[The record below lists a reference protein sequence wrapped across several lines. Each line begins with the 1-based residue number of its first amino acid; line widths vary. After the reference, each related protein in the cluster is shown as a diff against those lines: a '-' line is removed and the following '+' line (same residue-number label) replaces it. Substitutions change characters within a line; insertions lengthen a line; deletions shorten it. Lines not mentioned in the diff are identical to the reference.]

1 MKTETV
7 KETKKMAPPPQ
18 APKDLAVKPQGALA
32 KPSEN
37 DMDWGLDAV
46 DSRDIV
52 IPKLLIMQSTSSL
65 VADEKAQFG
74 DLVNSVSGEV
84 LGSCREKDNKPVKFI
99 CIKEDKIWVVLEKV
113 GEKFEFRRNEERTT
127 ASEKAPLEWEENGAQ
142 WRRDRTLNYF
152 ILLERDLGS
161 AMPFPYVLSFRR
173 TSFGA
178 GKVLSTHL
186 LNCKAAIMKAKEQG
200 QPITAGMTPP
210 GAIFELTGKKTTNEK
225 GTYYV
230 LQTNK
235 VADTSQANVA
245 KAAEWI
251 KTLRTQKFNIDQSDL
266 EVEKE
271 AQPVEV
277 DVNIN
282 SQF

>member
-1 MKTETV
+1 MKTEIA
-7 KETKKMAPPPQ
+7 KPEKKNTPPPNG
-18 APKDLAVKPQGALA
+18 LAL
-32 KPSEN
+32 SN
-37 DMDWGLDAV
+37 DGEKSLSTTVNDVDWGLDSV

-52 IPKLLIMQSTSSL
+52 IPKLLIMQSTSGL

-113 GEKFEFRRNEERTT
+113 GEKYEFRRNEERTT
-127 ASEKAPLEWEENGAQ
+127 QSEKLPLEWEENGVF

-152 ILLERDLGS
+152 VLLERDLTN

-173 TSFGA
+173 TSFAA

-186 LNCKAAIMKAKEQG
+186 LNCKAAIMKAKESNK
-200 QPITAGMTPP
+200 PITAAMTPP
-210 GAIFELTGKKTTNEK
+210 GAIFELTGKKTQNDK
-225 GTYYV
+225 GTFYV
-230 LQTNK
+230 MQTNK
-235 VADTSQANVA
+235 VGDTSQENVA

-271 AQPVEV
+271 AVA
-277 DVNIN
+277 VNIEVTAS